1 MRSLIVEDEFTSR
14 MQLKYF
20 LEEYGNCDIAV
31 NGLEAVQAYKL
42 ALGEKKPYDL
52 VCLDIKMPGRDG
64 HQVLNDIRSI
74 EESTKPLPGKPARIF
89 MTTAMNNLEHVVDA
103 YFELCDDYLSKPI
116 DKNILVAKLREHK
129 LLE

>member
-20 LEEYGNCDIAV
+20 LDEYGPCDIAV

-74 EESTKPLPGKPARIF
+74 EEKTKNLPGNPVRIF
-89 MTTAMNNLEHVVDA
+89 MTTAMNNMEHVADA
-103 YFELCDDYLSKPI
+103 YYELCDDYLSKPI
-116 DKNILVAKLREHK
+116 DKSTLVEKLREHK